1 MKEPGKTLPLAL
13 GALGVV
19 FGDIGTSPL
28 YAVKACFSEFP
39 RVPPTPENALGVISL
54 IFWSLIL
61 VISLK
66 YAGYVMRADNRGEGG
81 IFSLLAL
88 LLENKILRRG
98 SALAAFGVFGAA
110 LLYADGV
117 ITPAIS
123 VLSAVEG
130 ISVVTKAAAPYVVP
144 IACVILLGLFLM
156 QKKGT
161 GVIGRFMGPI
171 MAVWFLS
178 LAVLGV
184 SSILSHPEVLWAVNP
199 LYAATF
205 MTTGGLKAFLVLGS
219 VVLCVTG
226 GEALYADMGHF
237 GAGPIRVSWYA
248 LALPSLLCVYFGQG
262 ALLLRD
268 PALAE
273 SPFFSL
279 VPEKFMIPMVIL
291 ATMATVIAS
300 QAVISGVFSLTRQAA
315 QLGYL
320 PRVRIRHTSE
330 DVEGQIYIPG
340 VNFLMMLACLA
351 LTIHFGSSA
360 RLAGAYGIAV
370 TATMFITTGLFY
382 LVARRIWGWNIFRA
396 AVPVIVFMLVDLA
409 FFGAN
414 LFKIVSGGW
423 IPLVT
428 AVSIALI
435 MRIWR
440 TGREA
445 VSKRVNEER
454 PSLDAFFSELEREMP
469 HRVPGTAVFL
479 SASLEKAP
487 LSLVNLLKRF
497 KILPQTAVVLTVV
510 GENIPRVES
519 QDRLLIKA
527 LIPGVYHVI
536 GRYGFMESPNVEL
549 LLRQAENLD
558 SRINSRDITY
568 VLGREA
574 PFIATSSPLGRLSR
588 SLFAFMLM
596 NAASPADYYAIPP
609 GDMVDIGVRVP
620 V

>member
-28 YAVKACFSEFP
+28 YAVKACFNEFP
-39 RVPPTPENALGVISL
+39 RVQPTPENVLGVISL

-66 YAGYVMRADNRGEGG
+66 YASYVMRADNRGEGG

-88 LLENKILRRG
+88 LLENRILRRG

-130 ISVVTKAAAPYVVP
+130 ISVVTKAASPYVVP
-144 IACVILLGLFLM
+144 IACGILLGLFLM
-156 QKKGT
+156 QRKGT
-161 GVIGRFMGPI
+161 GVIGKYMGPV
-171 MAVWFLS
+171 MVVWFLS
-178 LAVLGV
+178 LAVLGA
-184 SSILSHPEVLWAVNP
+184 SSIFSHPEVLWAVNP
-199 LYAATF
+199 LHAAAF
-205 MTTGGLKAFLVLGS
+205 MANGGLKAFMVLGS

-237 GAGPIRVSWYA
+237 GAGPIRMSWYG

-262 ALLLRD
+262 ALLLRN
-268 PALAE
+268 PAMAE

-279 VPEKFMIPMVIL
+279 VPANLMIPMVIL
-291 ATMATVIAS
+291 AAMATVIAS
-300 QAVISGVFSLTRQAA
+300 QAVISGVFSLTRQAS

-330 DVEGQIYIPG
+330 DMEGQIYIPG
-340 VNFLMMLACLA
+340 VNFIMMLACLG
-351 LTIHFGSSA
+351 LTIHFGSSS

-370 TATMFITTGLFY
+370 TGTMFITTGLFY
-382 LVARRIWGWNIFRA
+382 LVARRIWGWNFFRA
-396 AVPVIVFMLVDLA
+396 AVPVAIFMFVDLA

-414 LFKIVSGGW
+414 LFKIISGGW

-428 AVSIALI
+428 AVAIALI
-435 MRIWR
+435 MRVWR

-445 VSKRVNEER
+445 LLASINKDR
-454 PSLDAFFSELEREMP
+454 PSLASFFSELDKDAT
-469 HRVPGTAVFL
+469 HRVPGAAVFL
-479 SASLEKAP
+479 SASLEYAP
-487 LSLVNLLKRF
+487 LSLVNLMKRF
-497 KILPQTAVVLTVV
+497 KIIPQTAVVLTVV
-510 GENIPRVES
+510 VEDIPRVAPP
-519 QDRLLIKA
+519 DRLMIKA
-527 LIPGVYHVI
+527 LTPGAYHVI
-536 GRYGFMESPNVEL
+536 GRYGFMESPNVAL
-549 LLRQAENLD
+549 LLRQAESLD
-558 SRINSRDITY
+558 PRIRSSDVTY
-568 VLGREA
+568 VLGREVPYA
-574 PFIATSSPLGRLSR
+574 ATSSPLGRLSR
-588 SLFAFMLM
+588 ALFVFML
-596 NAASPADYYAIPP
+596 NQAASPADYYAIPP
-609 GDMVDIGVRVP
+609 GDMVDMGVRAP